1 MTKNQEAEQN
11 DAAIEEELKADSVT
25 AVDVADAD
33 TAEVVGEEAGGVPSP
48 EELTLMLE
56 DARNKADEHFDM
68 LVRARAELDN
78 LRKRH
83 ERDLE
88 NAHKFALE
96 RFTNELLPV
105 RDSLELGH
113 NAALDETA
121 DVAKLREGTELTL
134 KLLSAAMEKSNIEQI
149 NPEGEPF
156 NPELHQAMS
165 MQPREDVEPN
175 TVVTVIQKG
184 YTLNG
189 RLVRPAMVIVSQ
201 GASQN
206 IDEQA

>member
-1 MTKNQEAEQN
+1 MTKKREAEQN
-11 DAAIEEELKADSVT
+11 DTAAEDEQKTDSVT
-25 AVDVADAD
+25 AESAANAD
-33 TAEVVGEEAGGVPSP
+33 TAEAEGEEAGGAPSP

-68 LVRARAELDN
+68 LARARAELDN

-83 ERDLE
+83 DRDLE

-96 RFTNELLPV
+96 RFANELLPV

-113 NAALDETA
+113 NAALDEKA

-134 KLLSAAMEKSNIEQI
+134 KLLSAAMEKFHIEQI
-149 NPEGEPF
+149 NPEGKPF

-184 YTLNG
+184 YSLNG

-201 GASQN
+201 GAAQN